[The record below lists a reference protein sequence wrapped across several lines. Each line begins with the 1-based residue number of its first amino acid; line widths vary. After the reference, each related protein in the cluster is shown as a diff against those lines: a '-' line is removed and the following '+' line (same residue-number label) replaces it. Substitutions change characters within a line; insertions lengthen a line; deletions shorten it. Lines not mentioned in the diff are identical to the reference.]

1 MSTTLTPTAPTG
13 TRTWNIDAA
22 HTSAE
27 FSIKH
32 LMISRV
38 KGHFSDIEGFVTG
51 DLENPR
57 DFSLEVKM
65 GAASVDTRQAQRDAH
80 LRSADFFDVE
90 KWPTITFTGKRVEG
104 DTSDEFEL
112 YGDLTIRDVTREI
125 KLDVTNE
132 GTLTDPWGSPRIGFS
147 ATGKIDRTDFG
158 LLYNQAL
165 EAGGFV
171 LGDEVKISI
180 DVELTAAG

>member
-1 MSTTLTPTAPTG
+1 MSTTLTPTAPVG
-13 TRTWNIDAA
+13 VQTWTIDAA

-38 KGHFSDIEGFVTG
+38 KGHFSDISGSVTG
-51 DLENPR
+51 DLNDPAY
-57 DFSLEVKM
+57 FSLEVKM
-65 GAASVDTRQAQRDAH
+65 GVASVDTRQPQRDAH

-90 KWPTITFTGKRVEG
+90 KWPNITFVGNRVEG
-104 DTSDEFEL
+104 DTATEFEL

-132 GTLTDPWGSPRIGFS
+132 GTLTDPWGNPRVGFS

-158 LLYNQAL
+158 LRYNQAL
-165 EAGGFV
+165 EAGGFM

-180 DVELTAAG
+180 DVELTAAA